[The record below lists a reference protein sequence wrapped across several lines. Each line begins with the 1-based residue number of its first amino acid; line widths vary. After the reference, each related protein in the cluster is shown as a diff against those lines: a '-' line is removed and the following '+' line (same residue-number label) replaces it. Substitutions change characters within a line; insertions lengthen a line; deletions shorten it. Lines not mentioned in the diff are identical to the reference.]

1 MTGKEV
7 DASFPSLFLEDGMDF
22 VEVLRYTILV
32 VSTAAM
38 VLGILVMAGILVAA
52 QIPDEFRI
60 IVGAVTF
67 LYGAYRFSVEYF
79 KRGNSRRHGL

>member
-7 DASFPSLFLEDGMDF
+7 DASFPCLFPEDGMDF

-32 VSTAAM
+32 VSAAAM
-38 VLGILVMAGILVAA
+38 VLGILVMAGFLVAT
-52 QIPDEFRI
+52 QIPEEFRI

-67 LYGAYRFSVEYF
+67 LYGAYRFSVAYF
-79 KRGNSRRHGL
+79 KRGNSRRHGS